1 MKKKVITMAFAVLLF
16 FLTACHDGNTVE
28 KSAGEADESRTL
40 TIWAWDESFNIK
52 AADKAKEIYQ
62 KEHPDVEIHVVTMA
76 QDDIIAKLNTSM
88 ASGSFEGAPDV
99 VLIEDYRIQ
108 KYLKSYPGEF
118 ADLTEIADPDTFIS
132 CKTGMNR
139 LNGRLYGI
147 PFDSGVAALFYRA
160 DYIEQAGFNR
170 EDMKNLTWEEY
181 IEIGKAVKEKTGK
194 YMLTLDPLDLGQIRA
209 MLQSAGSW
217 YTDGEGKVNI
227 KGNDTLKEAII
238 IYKELV
244 ESGISKQI
252 ADWNQ
257 FVEAFNSG
265 EVVTVPSGSWVSPSI
280 KMAED
285 QSGKWAVAEYPR
297 VGVNPDSVNATSIG
311 GAGWYVL
318 RSGGREELA
327 KNFLKETF
335 ATNAGLLNQLAEDIN
350 LVSSWKETSQI
361 ENYRKEIKFYG
372 GQKIFEDFAKW
383 SEQVPVVDY
392 GINTYDIEK
401 MMAEAIQ
408 QIMEG
413 KDIESTL
420 ADCQERAEA
429 EVTEVAARQ

>member
-1 MKKKVITMAFAVLLF
+1 MRKKTKILTMLLLLI
-16 FLTACHDGNTVE
+16 FLSGCGAETVAE
-28 KSAGEADESRTL
+28 TSGTKADKSKTL

-52 AADKAKEIYQ
+52 AADEAKEIYQ
-62 KEHPDVEIHVVTMA
+62 KEHPEVEIHVVTMA
-76 QDDIIAKLNTSM
+76 QDDIVAKLNTSM

-118 ADLTEIADPDTFIS
+118 ADLSDIAVPDDFVS
-132 CKTGMNR
+132 CKTGMNQ
-139 LNGRLYGI
+139 LDGKLYGI
-147 PFDSGVAALFYRA
+147 PFDSGVAALFYRI
-160 DYIEQAGFNR
+160 DYIQQAGFTQ
-170 EDMKNLTWEEY
+170 EDMRNLTWEEY

-217 YTDGEGKVNI
+217 YTDSEGKVNI
-227 KGNDTLKEAII
+227 QGNQALKEAIV
-238 IYKELV
+238 IYRELV

-257 FVEAFNSG
+257 FVEAFNNG
-265 EVVTVPSGSWVSPSI
+265 EVATVPSGSWVSPSI
-280 KMAED
+280 RMAED

-297 VGVNPDSVNATSIG
+297 MGANQESINATSLG

-318 RSGGREELA
+318 RGGGREELA
-327 KNFLKETF
+327 KDFLKETF
-335 ATNAGLLNQLAEDIN
+335 AANADFLNQLAEDIN
-350 LVSSWKETSQI
+350 LVNSWKEISQI
-361 ENYRKEIKFYG
+361 KNYEKEIEFYG
-372 GQKIFEDFAKW
+372 GQKIFSDFAKW
-383 SEQVPVVDY
+383 SEQIPAVDY

-401 MMAEAIQ
+401 MMAEALQ

-429 EVTEVAARQ
+429 EVTEVAAGQ